1 MNYFQTKSFSLQIKD
16 IDTSKRIVKGYFSS
30 FNFVD
35 SDNELITP
43 GAFQKSLVENG
54 VNSSTKRI
62 KHLFNHWDTAGV
74 LQELK
79 EDNFGLYFES
89 QLGRHT
95 LGNDVLMMYEDGIIT
110 EHSIGFKT
118 TQSKQVGDVKHLT
131 EVQLWEGSSLDK
143 WGANMNTP
151 ALKSDEKA
159 NLYIERI
166 DLLTKA
172 IRNGR
177 YSDDRFDELIIQLKQ
192 VQQHLYELIS
202 TQPDKTTEPETEQKS
217 FDYDKLIELF
227 N

>member
-35 SDNELITP
+35 SDNELITH

-62 KHLFNHWDTAGV
+62 KHLYNHWETVGV

-79 EDNFGLYFES
+79 EDDFGLYFES

-118 TQSKQVGDVKHLT
+118 TQSKQVGNVKHLT

-151 ALKSDEKA
+151 ALKSKDKA

-202 TQPDKTTEPETEQKS
+202 TQPNETTEPETEQKS
-217 FDYDKLIELF
+217 LDYDKLIELF